1 MFSTIL
7 FFLSSP
13 FGTESDMDLDLF
25 VKSSLTWLHQ
35 IMFKLLIIALGAYQ
49 GGGGTIQAQPHFFDL
64 FRVFCAFHL
73 SGDPISPSFFSLTK
87 IFTII
92 YLGRINMFS
101 QLFEMSDIASNICED
116 LC

>member
-35 IMFKLLIIALGAYQ
+35 IMFKLLILALGAYQ
-49 GGGGTIQAQPHFFDL
+49 GVGDTIQAQPHFFDL

-73 SGDPISPSFFSLTK
+73 SGDPISPSFF
-87 IFTII
+87 FTDKNL
-92 YLGRINMFS
+92 YYHLLGKNKYVLS
-101 QLFEMSDIASNICED
+101 AV
-116 LC
+116 